1 MKAITVVPT
10 KKQVSL
16 ASVPEPGRLGPTD
29 VKVRIL
35 DVGICG
41 TDREICAFDY
51 GFPPPG
57 SEHLVIG
64 HESFGEIVETG
75 SGAKNVRVGDLVI
88 PTVRRPCPHDHCIA
102 CTSGRQDFCYT
113 GDFTER
119 GIKQAHGYMT
129 ELVVDDE
136 RYMNVVPAELRDIGV
151 LVEPL
156 TIAEKALMQIWQ
168 VQERLPWACPI
179 TPGKNP
185 GHCHRAVVLGA
196 GPVGLLGAMALA
208 AANFDTYVYSR
219 EVSGS
224 PKSALV
230 GSFGAH
236 YVSAAE
242 TTIAELGE
250 QIPNIDVVYEAAG
263 ASSVAFEMMRVL
275 GTNGIFVFTGVP
287 GRRGPIE
294 METDL
299 LMRNLVLKN
308 QVVFGTVNAGREAFQ
323 AAIRD
328 LTEFNRLWPD
338 AVRSLI
344 TGRFP
349 IEGYRDLLIGAP
361 HGIKNVLRVAA

>member
-1 MKAITVVPT
+1 
-10 KKQVSL
+10 
-16 ASVPEPGRLGPTD
+16 
-29 VKVRIL
+29 
-35 DVGICG
+35 
-41 TDREICAFDY
+41 
-51 GFPPPG
+51 
-57 SEHLVIG
+57 
-64 HESFGEIVETG
+64 
-75 SGAKNVRVGDLVI
+75 
-88 PTVRRPCPHDHCIA
+88 
-102 CTSGRQDFCYT
+102 
-113 GDFTER
+113 
-119 GIKQAHGYMT
+119 
-129 ELVVDDE
+129 
-136 RYMNVVPAELRDIGV
+136 
-151 LVEPL
+151 
-156 TIAEKALMQIWQ
+156 
-168 VQERLPWACPI
+168 
-179 TPGKNP
+179 
-185 GHCHRAVVLGA
+185 VLGA